1 MGMSEVKELFLEDYG
16 ITRRSANLYNN
27 CACAQIVKNLDKY
40 ERKDPMAWINSL
52 TERVYL

>member
-52 TERVYL
+52 TERAYL